1 MKFSGKV
8 GSWPVNK
15 RLNFD
20 IDPDHESGYRSGKTC
35 FGGGMHCPGA
45 SSLILGLFHI
55 FGTGEDTTS
64 SLAQLIAASVSA
76 RMIE

>member
-20 IDPDHESGYRSGKTC
+20 IDPDHECGYRSGKTC

-45 SSLILGLFHI
+45 SSLILGLFFI
-55 FGTGEDTTS
+55 
-64 SLAQLIAASVSA
+64 SLERVKIPLQIWHNRLQRVLAPA
-76 RMIE
+76 